1 MNHENTEKLYN
12 DFPELYKQNSL
23 PMSQT
28 CMCWGFEC
36 DDTWFD
42 LIYQLSKDLSAL
54 DVIPVA
60 AQVKEKFGGLRFY
73 IDSYTDE
80 AEALID
86 IAEKASYE
94 VK

>member
-1 MNHENTEKLYN
+1 MNRENTEKLYN
-12 DFPELYKQNSL
+12 DFPELYKQRSL

-36 DDTWFD
+36 NDTWFD

-54 DVIPVA
+54 DVIPEA
-60 AQVKEKFGGLRFY
+60 TQVKEKFGGLRFY
-73 IDSYTDE
+73 TNSSTYE

-86 IAEKASYE
+86 IAEEASYK